1 MKAVNLNALIKYVS
15 DKKIMNWYSVR
26 RITLVSL
33 CKLQIALLFIMVI
46 YQLITT
52 MPGRI
57 N

>member
-1 MKAVNLNALIKYVS
+1 MKAVNLNALINYVS